1 MSEDSRSQA
10 EEGRERGFL
19 RYCPLEP
26 GEPVSWEEC
35 ARCPLRPE
43 PPLTQC
49 STLRGKL
56 RPRPRGFWDQ
66 EIP

>member
-1 MSEDSRSQA
+1 MNEDSSSG
-10 EEGRERGFL
+10 EETGKLPHIL

-35 ARCPLRPE
+35 ARCPLRPD

-49 STLRGKL
+49 SSSRGKPK
-56 RPRPRGFWDQ
+56 PRPRGFWDQ
-66 EIP
+66 EVP